1 MDSSCDG
8 FRNGVGRMRLL
19 SALPNLDDSGF
30 IFDELAYGPPAQPP
44 SFREFS
50 DSVVLLGEGAGVE
63 GAGVID
69 YRPEMKHTLYWLSVE
84 CYTHDYLF
92 SERRSSNGERRCSG
106 KRGNLESHSV
116 FCQIDTDLPDDCD
129 VSRFD

>member
-1 MDSSCDG
+1 
-8 FRNGVGRMRLL
+8 MRLL

-30 IFDELAYGPPAQPP
+30 ILDELAYSLPAQPP

-50 DSVVLLGEGAGVE
+50 DSVVLLGEAAGVE
-63 GAGVID
+63 GAGVVD
-69 YRPEMKHTLYWLSVE
+69 NRPEMKHTLYWLAVE
-84 CYTHDYLF
+84 CCTHDCLS

-106 KRGNLESHSV
+106 ELGNLESNSV
-116 FCQIDTDLPDDCD
+116 FCQIDADLPDDFD